1 MVRVRFVGPGRI
13 WVLRLGS
20 WLVFDAECFV
30 HVQDCARNLRYFAR
44 HAAKVD
50 VATAAASAAAKVAV
64 ATAATDSAVVAMQG

>member
-30 HVQDCARNLRYFAR
+30 SVQDCARNLRLLAR
-44 HAAKVD
+44 Q
-50 VATAAASAAAKVAV
+50 AAKVAV
-64 ATAATDSAVVAMQG
+64 ATAATSAVAAMQG